1 MLQKVYLLLIAKF
14 ALYLLQKLLVG
25 KYHLVI
31 IAKFACYILVTEVAH
46 CKELNV
52 TCYKGN
58 SGINVCLKTIKI
70 G

>member
-14 ALYLLQKLLVG
+14 APYLLQKLLVG
-25 KYHLVI
+25 KHHLVI
-31 IAKFACYILVTEVAH
+31 VAKFACYILVTEVAH
-46 CKELNV
+46 CKELIV

-58 SGINVCLKTIKI
+58 SGTNVCLKPIKI